1 MSKVVK
7 DELGDIYV
15 VPSQEEEEPKGG
27 KKSFFAVRVHFVNGS
42 FADIAY
48 YQEKADAVRHSRTIT
63 RESANNLGVARIG
76 VVQLELITRSG

>member
-27 KKSFFAVRVHFVNGS
+27 KKPFFAVRIHFFNGS
-42 FADIAY
+42 FANIAY
-48 YQEKADAVRHSRTIT
+48 YQEKADAVHHSRTIT
-63 RESANNLGVARIG
+63 MESANNLGVARIG
-76 VVQLELITRSG
+76 IVELVLMTRSS

>member
-15 VPSQEEEEPKGG
+15 DPSQEEEEPKGG
-27 KKSFFAVRVHFVNGS
+27 KKPFFAVRIHFINGS

-76 VVQLELITRSG
+76 IVELVLMTRSS